1 MNTAFVTGVSRG
13 LGEAVAVSLLAD
25 GWEVFGIGRSA
36 GPALAVPGFELVR
49 CDLADLPAAL
59 LPIERAMAAVASS
72 TAFPVAASAAYSLS
86 GSPVHSTAGSAPR
99 SPARTPSRVVLVNN
113 AAVAEPVGLLGTLT
127 SEAILRSLTVNLAAP
142 AVLANAFCASFADPA
157 QPRLV
162 INVTSGS
169 AAHVMA
175 GSGLYSVAKCGME
188 MLTRALTADHPEPAF
203 RAVTLRPG
211 IIDTDMQ
218 QFMRSRS
225 TDELPNVALFQ
236 DFHQSGRLVDAA
248 TVAMKMLA
256 RLIDCEVEAGRTYA
270 YAEL

>member
-1 MNTAFVTGVSRG
+1 MNTAFVSGVSRG
-13 LGEAVAVSLLAD
+13 LGEAIAASLLAA
-25 GWEVFGIGRSA
+25 GWKVFGIGRSA
-36 GPALAVPGFELVR
+36 GPALAVSGFELVR

-59 LPIERAMAAVASS
+59 SSVEPAMRAVAA
-72 TAFPVAASAAYSLS
+72 T
-86 GSPVHSTAGSAPR
+86 
-99 SPARTPSRVVLVNN
+99 RVVLVNN
-113 AAVAEPVGLLGTLT
+113 AAVAEPVGLMGTLDP
-127 SEAILRSLTVNLAAP
+127 EEIIRSLTVNLAAP
-142 AVLANAFCASFADPA
+142 AVLANAFCAAFRNPA

-169 AAHVMA
+169 AAHVLA

-188 MLTRALTADHPEPAF
+188 MLTLALTADCPEPSF

-218 QFMRSRS
+218 KFMRSRS

-236 DFHQSGRLVDAA
+236 GFHESGRLVDAA
-248 TVAMKMLA
+248 TVAAKMRA
-256 RLIDCEVEAGRTYA
+256 RLIDGDVEAGRTYS